1 MQNNSKNKWAKKAV
15 RWMRNLFL
23 FFLLSSVG
31 AVIILKYMPVYI
43 TPLMLIRSVQNVV
56 KGDSPR
62 FYHEWVPLN
71 DISRWLPLAVVA
83 SEDNLFMTHHGFDFN
98 QIQKAIEENKTR
110 KRARGASTIS
120 QQTAKNVFLWPGHS
134 VIRKGLEIYFTFLI
148 EVFWGKERIM
158 EVYLNSIEMGK
169 NIYGAQAVANKHF
182 GRDAARLTKSQCAL
196 IAATLPNPRKFNSAA
211 PSPYMLKRQ
220 RQIMSLMGK
229 IAPVNFE

>member
-1 MQNNSKNKWAKKAV
+1 MWKIGYLCRPLAEIGKSVSYKPEQIFFKNMQNNSKNKWAKKAV

-83 SEDNLFMTHHGFDFN
+83 SEDNLFMTHHGFDF
-98 QIQKAIEENKTR
+98 
-110 KRARGASTIS
+110 
-120 QQTAKNVFLWPGHS
+120 
-134 VIRKGLEIYFTFLI
+134 
-148 EVFWGKERIM
+148 
-158 EVYLNSIEMGK
+158 
-169 NIYGAQAVANKHF
+169 
-182 GRDAARLTKSQCAL
+182 
-196 IAATLPNPRKFNSAA
+196 
-211 PSPYMLKRQ
+211 
-220 RQIMSLMGK
+220 
-229 IAPVNFE
+229 